1 MVNQERVNNIVG
13 MVRNLIELTGV
24 ANTLTDEKIEDL
36 ISQAIMI
43 ANIDCPVEEREAC
56 KRDLKYRYLIQ
67 SKPGSKILNDYDQET
82 WYTDIKDGLEK
93 KYWIRY
99 KDYLIDEKHFS
110 PSVVS
115 KLGNET
121 LDQDLMNCLLNP
133 EIAID
138 APVIRRGLVI
148 GDVQSGK
155 TSTYIGLICK
165 ASDAGYKVFILLTG
179 TIESLRKQTQERVEE
194 GFIGIDMSDQTTGGK
209 RVGVGLD
216 NKPITAMAL
225 TSRHNDF
232 TGNSNKIAVALS
244 DKNAV
249 VFVIK
254 KQKDVLTKLT
264 KWLVDLNADNLT
276 KKIDLPM
283 LMIDDEADNAS
294 INTSKSKEDPTTINK
309 LIRNLANVF
318 TRATYVGFTATPF
331 ANVFIDPETTEEMEN
346 QDLFPEDFIVSLP
359 TPSNYIGAEK
369 IFAEDGEFHS
379 QLVYITDAGIDEKD
393 GKPFY
398 FKHKKDW
405 EGELPGSLTDSIY
418 AFYLVNA
425 IRDLR
430 GDRKKHRSMLIN
442 MSRFV
447 KVQKF
452 IRSEVDAIHS
462 AAYREIKF
470 NLSHNYTESMKSPV
484 LKRINSVWNE
494 FFSDT
499 EFDWDDIV
507 GCLCQAV
514 EPIMIKVVNSARG
527 TDKLVYP
534 EDEGVRVIA
543 IGGLALSRG
552 LTLEGLVISYFY
564 RNTCTYDVLMQMG
577 RWFGYRHGYE
587 DLFRIWTHKDSA
599 EWYAEISRAT
609 EELKSDMRYMN
620 ECQMKPKDFGIRVM
634 DDSKDLQITAYNKMR
649 NSEEE
654 ILTHSYF
661 GNIFETPYLV
671 YNPDKQKNNFNTVK
685 LFVEKLVSDGWDFEY
700 RESNGSKGRLMLTDI
715 PKSIITDLLD
725 KLSISN
731 FNAYFKPAQLK
742 DFMDHCD
749 EKCLD
754 YFDIAFI
761 EGTKSEKTAE
771 IAGKRV
777 NTILRSNCRITEYED
792 RLNIGRRGK
801 LGGPGDGMVGIVD
814 TADRTSSE
822 IIESAKSR
830 FRDYYLL
837 KKKKPFSDTSTYPGE
852 TWFKY
857 VPDRKP
863 LLIIYLVDI
872 RLEENQEA
880 RSAEF
885 ERLMD
890 GIPSVGFAIGFPEN
904 ENAPENQYTVYRAN
918 KVYNWFERYEN
929 PNESE
934 EE

>member
-13 MVRNLIELTGV
+13 MVRNLIEVTGV

-36 ISQAIMI
+36 ISQAIMF

-82 WYTDIKDGLEK
+82 WYTDIKDSLEK

-121 LDQDLMNCLLNP
+121 LDQDLMNCLHNP

-165 ASDAGYKVFILLTG
+165 AADAGYKVFILLTG
-179 TIESLRKQTQERVEE
+179 TIESLRRQTQERVEE

-294 INTSKSKEDPTTINK
+294 INTSKSKEDSTTINK

-379 QLVYITDAGIDEKD
+379 QLVYITDAGI
-393 GKPFY
+393 Y
-398 FKHKKDW
+398 
-405 EGELPGSLTDSIY
+405 
-418 AFYLVNA
+418 
-425 IRDLR
+425 
-430 GDRKKHRSMLIN
+430 
-442 MSRFV
+442 
-447 KVQKF
+447 
-452 IRSEVDAIHS
+452 
-462 AAYREIKF
+462 
-470 NLSHNYTESMKSPV
+470 
-484 LKRINSVWNE
+484 
-494 FFSDT
+494 
-499 EFDWDDIV
+499 
-507 GCLCQAV
+507 
-514 EPIMIKVVNSARG
+514 
-527 TDKLVYP
+527 
-534 EDEGVRVIA
+534 
-543 IGGLALSRG
+543 
-552 LTLEGLVISYFY
+552 
-564 RNTCTYDVLMQMG
+564 
-577 RWFGYRHGYE
+577 
-587 DLFRIWTHKDSA
+587 
-599 EWYAEISRAT
+599 
-609 EELKSDMRYMN
+609 
-620 ECQMKPKDFGIRVM
+620 
-634 DDSKDLQITAYNKMR
+634 
-649 NSEEE
+649 
-654 ILTHSYF
+654 
-661 GNIFETPYLV
+661 
-671 YNPDKQKNNFNTVK
+671 
-685 LFVEKLVSDGWDFEY
+685 
-700 RESNGSKGRLMLTDI
+700 
-715 PKSIITDLLD
+715 
-725 KLSISN
+725 
-731 FNAYFKPAQLK
+731 
-742 DFMDHCD
+742 
-749 EKCLD
+749 
-754 YFDIAFI
+754 
-761 EGTKSEKTAE
+761 
-771 IAGKRV
+771 
-777 NTILRSNCRITEYED
+777 
-792 RLNIGRRGK
+792 
-801 LGGPGDGMVGIVD
+801 
-814 TADRTSSE
+814 
-822 IIESAKSR
+822 
-830 FRDYYLL
+830 
-837 KKKKPFSDTSTYPGE
+837 
-852 TWFKY
+852 
-857 VPDRKP
+857 
-863 LLIIYLVDI
+863 
-872 RLEENQEA
+872 
-880 RSAEF
+880 
-885 ERLMD
+885 
-890 GIPSVGFAIGFPEN
+890 
-904 ENAPENQYTVYRAN
+904 
-918 KVYNWFERYEN
+918 
-929 PNESE
+929 
-934 EE
+934 